1 MEYEIVNLEAKTV
14 VGLAARTNNSAP
26 DMGMIIGGLWTRF
39 YQDGIYAAIA
49 NKKNDKSLGIYTEYA
64 GREMDDYTV
73 EVACEVT
80 EAVELPQ
87 GTITAEVPAG
97 KYAKFVVHGHMMQ
110 AVADFWAELWKM
122 DLNRSFVC
130 DFEEYQDCE
139 EENATIHIYIGL
151 VE

>member
-14 VGLAARTNNSAP
+14 VGVAARTNNNAP
-26 DMGMIIGGLWTRF
+26 DMGKIIGSLWTQF
-39 YQDGIYAAIA
+39 YQNGIYAAIQ
-49 NKKNDKSLGIYTEYA
+49 NKKNEKSLGIYTEYA

-80 EAVELPQ
+80 EEKDIPE
-87 GTITAEVPAG
+87 GTRTLEIPAG
-97 KYAKFVVHGHMMQ
+97 KYAKFVVHGNMMQ
-110 AVADFWAELWKM
+110 AVADFWGELWKL
-122 DLNRSFVC
+122 DLNRSFIC

-151 VE
+151 AE

>member
-26 DMGMIIGGLWTRF
+26 DMGMVIGNLWSRF
-39 YQDGIYAAIA
+39 YQEGIYAAIP
-49 NKKNDKSLGIYTEYA
+49 NKKNEKALGIYTEYA
-64 GREMDDYTV
+64 GQEMDDYTV

-80 EAVELPQ
+80 AVAEIPQ
-87 GTITAEVPAG
+87 GAITAEIPAG
-97 KYAKFVVHGHMMQ
+97 KYAKFVVHGDMVQ
-110 AVADFWAELWKM
+110 AVAAFWEELWKL

-151 VE
+151 AE

>member
-14 VGLAARTNNSAP
+14 VGVAARTNNNAP
-26 DMGMIIGGLWTRF
+26 DMGKIIGGLWTQF
-39 YQDGIYAAIA
+39 YQNGIYAAIQ
-49 NKKNDKSLGIYTEYA
+49 NKKNEKALGIYTEYA

-80 EAVELPQ
+80 GAKDVPE
-87 GTITAEVPAG
+87 GTRTLEIPAG
-97 KYAKFVVHGHMMQ
+97 KYAKFIVHGNMMQ

-122 DLNRSFVC
+122 DLNRSFAC

-151 VE
+151 AE